1 MSDRGTP
8 TYPAGTMQALLTTDL
23 VTPQTRRVLAQRLKS
38 PPIDCPPVLDP
49 TELATLR
56 AVCARLIP
64 QPDRAEPIDLA
75 AAVHDRLARNEGNGW
90 RYAAMPPDLEAYRLG
105 VLGLDELAHRMG
117 GAAFVDLE
125 AQRQDAVLRA
135 VQRGEVGKSWRA
147 LPVALF
153 FEELLAELV
162 ECYYSHPLA
171 QDEIGYVGY
180 ADAHGWQAVGLDK
193 LASHE
198 PRPLPPVE
206 QG

>member
-1 MSDRGTP
+1 MSDRGPP
-8 TYPAGTMQALLTTDL
+8 TYPAGTMQALLATDL
-23 VTPQTRRVLAQRLKS
+23 VTPQTRRVLAERLKS
-38 PPIDCPPVLDP
+38 PPIDWTPVLDSA
-49 TELATLR
+49 ELATLR
-56 AVCARLIP
+56 AACARLIP
-64 QPDRAEPIDLA
+64 QPDRAQPIDLA

-105 VLGLDELAHRMG
+105 LRGLDDLAYTIG
-117 GAAFVDLE
+117 GAPFVDLE
-125 AQRQDAVLRA
+125 AERQDAVLRS
-135 VQRGEVGKSWRA
+135 VQLGEVGQTWRA
-147 LPVALF
+147 LPAQRF

-162 ECYYSHPLA
+162 ECYYSHPQV

-206 QG
+206 QS